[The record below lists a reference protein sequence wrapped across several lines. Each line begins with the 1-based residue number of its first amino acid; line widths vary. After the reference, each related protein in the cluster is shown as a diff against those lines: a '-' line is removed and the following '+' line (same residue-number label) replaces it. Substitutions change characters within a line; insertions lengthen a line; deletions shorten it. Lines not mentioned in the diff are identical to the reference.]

1 MLRDMAARWNVWTPY
16 HPWAQGV
23 RGTVARLLNGT
34 PGEWRARTQGDGQD
48 HFFMRAIERLRAFWV
63 RSVGV

>member
-23 RGTVARLLNGT
+23 RGTVARQ
-34 PGEWRARTQGDGQD
+34 WRARTQGDGQD